1 MDATLI
7 KKRSQGAQSYH
18 FNLCYELPSYVFLCL
33 ELKKLKLKNCFF
45 KPPLNF
51 EGFLNL
57 KDLFLRRNDF
67 GANLCGAKI
76 NLPQHK
82 QLSLHKC
89 TNVYNFNIKLTK
101 LQNLTVIA
109 CPDAMLTTMLREPR
123 VDVGP
128 ASNYLESPNLDCTL
142 DRLQTVEI
150 RYLEGSKP
158 ELLFIKLLLA
168 HSPSLQKFNLR
179 PSEASDVQKRLD
191 IAVDIMQFP
200 QPSTKAK
207 MFYLNPNLQH
217 ADFSIANGNGLCCL
231 HVYLAY
237 RNKRTV
243 VSCGEEDNLSN
254 LPEHLIDSIIER
266 LPIEDVVRTS
276 IISKKWRYRWT
287 TMRVLVFDKNFSNKF
302 ASNGDFGR
310 NSLQAIG
317 QWMSFLSRNGVT
329 ELVLTYSNQHYELPS
344 YVFSC
349 LDLTKLEL
357 RNCIYKPPL
366 EFNGFL
372 NLKEL
377 NLEDVDFGTSCG
389 NKINLPKL
397 KKLFLFSC
405 KNVYKFNIK
414 ATKLRKL
421 TVIAC
426 PDALLLGLLDSPCLI
441 SVFISSQD
449 YTQDFVGVE
458 KMNLATMLSNLP
470 RLRYIYTDSKLNLTF
485 ISQSLVVEKIPK
497 LLPHAISRLKHM
509 WLIRFQVDDLDQL
522 DVALC
527 LLRNSP
533 KLEKLTVTHLMEHHI
548 DVGPASNRLES
559 PNCLDCTLDQ
569 LQVVE
574 MRHLRGSKPEL
585 LFIKL
590 LLAHSPSLNKFTIT
604 PNGDLDAK
612 KIHDIAKD
620 VMQFPRAST
629 KAKLFYLDP

>member
-1 MDATLI
+1 MD
-7 KKRSQGAQSYH
+7 
-18 FNLCYELPSYVFLCL
+18 
-33 ELKKLKLKNCFF
+33 
-45 KPPLNF
+45 
-51 EGFLNL
+51 
-57 KDLFLRRNDF
+57 
-67 GANLCGAKI
+67 
-76 NLPQHK
+76 
-82 QLSLHKC
+82 
-89 TNVYNFNIKLTK
+89 
-101 LQNLTVIA
+101 
-109 CPDAMLTTMLREPR
+109 
-123 VDVGP
+123 
-128 ASNYLESPNLDCTL
+128 
-142 DRLQTVEI
+142 
-150 RYLEGSKP
+150 
-158 ELLFIKLLLA
+158 
-168 HSPSLQKFNLR
+168 
-179 PSEASDVQKRLD
+179 
-191 IAVDIMQFP
+191 
-200 QPSTKAK
+200 
-207 MFYLNPNLQH
+207 
-217 ADFSIANGNGLCCL
+217 
-231 HVYLAY
+231 

-310 NSLQAIG
+310 NRFIGIINKVLFLHNGPILKFHLHISYIFHDSLQAIG

-470 RLRYIYTDSKLNLTF
+470 RLRYIYTDSNF
-485 ISQSLVVEKIPK
+485 IMSLVVEKIPK